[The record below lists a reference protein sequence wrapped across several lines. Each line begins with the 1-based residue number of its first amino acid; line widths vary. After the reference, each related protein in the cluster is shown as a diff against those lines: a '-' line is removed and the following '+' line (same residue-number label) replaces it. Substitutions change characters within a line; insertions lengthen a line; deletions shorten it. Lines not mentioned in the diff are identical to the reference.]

1 MQGNRLRALVL
12 AAGLGTRLRP
22 LTDVAPKPLLPVTGL
37 PILGHTLQQLAAV
50 GCEAAAVNLHHRGDQ
65 IRQRFGDSFAGMPLV
80 YSEEPELLGTLGAL
94 HPLKDF
100 LAGADMVLLINGDSL
115 CRWPLKKLIRRFQAT
130 PAGTTQAALL
140 LTAQAPPADFGGGV
154 GIDRD
159 GRILSFRPNDPEKGE
174 VVRRHVFAGAHVIS
188 PRLLERIGPGKSDI
202 VHDLYIPLL
211 AEPEGKLTSLV
222 TTRAWHDLGTP
233 QRFLEGVVDWAQAG
247 WPERLWRQAWVSSE
261 AVVEPGARVRRSA
274 IEAGSKVGEGAVVE
288 RSVLL
293 PGSRVGKGSVVRESI
308 LGFGAAVPPGT
319 WVERRII
326 MPQRAG
332 FTPGLDDSVVGGAV
346 FTPFGPGGLV
356 S

>member
-1 MQGNRLRALVL
+1 MQGSRLRALVL

-65 IRQRFGDSFAGMPLV
+65 IRQRFGDSFAGMQLL
-80 YSEEPELLGTLGAL
+80 YSEEPELLGTLGAI
-94 HPLKDF
+94 HPLKEF
-100 LAGADMVLLINGDSL
+100 LAGAEMVLLINGDSL
-115 CRWPLKKLIRRFQAT
+115 CRWPLKKLIRRYQSNGAYAT
-130 PAGTTQAALL
+130 LL
-140 LTAQAPPADFGGGV
+140 LTAQALPADFGGGV
-154 GIDRD
+154 GIDRA
-159 GRILSFRPNDPEKGE
+159 GRILSFRPNDPERGE
-174 VVRRHVFAGAHVIS
+174 VIRRYVFAGAHVIS
-188 PRLLERIGPGKSDI
+188 PRLLEWVGPGKSDI
-202 VHDLYIPLL
+202 VRDLYIPLL

-233 QRFLEGVVDWAQAG
+233 QRFLEGVIDWARAG
-247 WPERLWRQAWVSSE
+247 WPERLWRQAWISPE

-274 IEAGSKVGEGAVVE
+274 VEAGTKVGEGAVVE

>member
-1 MQGNRLRALVL
+1 MQTGRLRALVL

-100 LAGADMVLLINGDSL
+100 LAGADMILLINGDSL
-115 CRWPLKKLIRRFQAT
+115 CRWPLKKLIRRFQADS
-130 PAGTTQAALL
+130 AQAALL
-140 LTAQAPPADFGGGV
+140 FTAQAPPADFGGGV
-154 GIDRD
+154 GIDRN
-159 GRILSFRPNDPEKGE
+159 GRILSFRPNDPERGE

-222 TTRAWHDLGTP
+222 TTRPWHDLGTP
-233 QRFLEGVVDWAQAG
+233 QRFLEGVVDWARAG
-247 WPERLWRQAWVSSE
+247 WPERLWRHAWVSPE
-261 AVVEPGARVRRSA
+261 AVVEPGAKVRRSA

>member
-1 MQGNRLRALVL
+1 MQGSRLRALVL

-50 GCEAAAVNLHHRGDQ
+50 GCEAAAVNLHHRGDK
-65 IRQRFGDSFAGMPLV
+65 IRQRFGDAFAGMPLV
-80 YSEEPELLGTLGAL
+80 YSEEPDLLGTLGAL
-94 HPLKDF
+94 HPLKEF
-100 LAGADMVLLINGDSL
+100 LAQADQVLLINGDSL
-115 CRWPLKKLIRRFQAT
+115 CRWPLKKLIRRFHSDGAQAT
-130 PAGTTQAALL
+130 LL
-140 LTAQAPPADFGGGV
+140 LTSQAPTADFGGGV

-159 GRILSFRPNDPEKGE
+159 GRILSFRPSDPEQAE

-188 PRLLERIGPGKSDI
+188 PKLLDRVGPGKSDI
-202 VHDLYIPLL
+202 VRDLYIPLL
-211 AEPEGKLTSLV
+211 EEPGGKLTSLL
-222 TTRAWHDLGTP
+222 TDRAWHDLGTP
-233 QRFLEGVVDWAQAG
+233 QRFLEGVIDWARPG
-247 WPERLWRQAWVSSE
+247 WPERLWRQAWISPE
-261 AVVEPGARVRRSA
+261 AVVEPGAKVRRSA
-274 IEAGSKVGEGAVVE
+274 VEADSKVGEGALVE

-332 FTPGLDDSVVGGAV
+332 FTPGLDDSVVGEAV

>member
-1 MQGNRLRALVL
+1 MQTVRLRALVL

-50 GCEAAAVNLHHRGDQ
+50 GCDAAAVNLHHRGDQ

-94 HPLKDF
+94 HPLKEF

-115 CRWPLKKLIRRFQAT
+115 CRWPLKKLIRRFQADS
-130 PAGTTQAALL
+130 AQAALL
-140 LTAQAPPADFGGGV
+140 FTAQAPPAEFGGGV
-154 GIDRD
+154 GIDRN

-222 TTRAWHDLGTP
+222 TTRQWHDLGTP
-233 QRFLEGVVDWAQAG
+233 QRFLEGVIDWARAG
-247 WPERLWRQAWVSSE
+247 WPERLWRQAWVSPE

>member
-50 GCEAAAVNLHHRGDQ
+50 GCDAAAVNLHHRGDQ

-80 YSEEPELLGTLGAL
+80 YSEEPELLGTLGAI

-115 CRWPLKKLIRRFQAT
+115 CRWPLKKLIRRYQANG
-130 PAGTTQAALL
+130 AQASLL
-140 LTAQAPPADFGGGV
+140 LAAHASPADFGGGV
-154 GIDRD
+154 GIDRS
-159 GRILSFRPNDPEKGE
+159 GRILSFRPNDPERGE
-174 VVRRHVFAGAHVIS
+174 VVRRYVFAGAHVIS
-188 PRLLERIGPGKSDI
+188 PKLLERVGPGKSDI
-202 VHDLYIPLL
+202 VRDLYIPLL

-222 TTRAWHDLGTP
+222 TKRPWHDLGTP
-233 QRFLEGVVDWAQAG
+233 QRFLEGVVDWARAG
-247 WPERLWRQAWVSSE
+247 WPERLWRQAWISPE
-261 AVVEPGARVRRSA
+261 AVVEPGARVKRSA
-274 IEAGSKVGEGAVVE
+274 VEAGSKVGEGAVVE
-288 RSVLL
+288 SSVLL

>member
-100 LAGADMVLLINGDSL
+100 LSGADMVLLINGDSL
-115 CRWPLKKLIRRFQAT
+115 CRWPLKKLIRRFQAD
-130 PAGTTQAALL
+130 AALATL
-140 LTAQAPPADFGGGV
+140 LFTSQAPPADFGGGV
-154 GIDRD
+154 GIDRS
-159 GRILSFRPNDPEKGE
+159 GRILSFRPNDPENGE

-202 VHDLYIPLL
+202 VHGLYIPLL

-222 TTRAWHDLGTP
+222 TDRSWHDLGTP
-233 QRFLEGVVDWAQAG
+233 QRFLEGVVDWARAG
-247 WPERLWRQAWVSSE
+247 WPERLWRQAWISPE
-261 AVVEPGARVRRSA
+261 AVVEPGAKVRRSA
-274 IEAGSKVGEGAVVE
+274 IEAGSKVGEGALVE

-332 FTPGLDDSVVGGAV
+332 YTPGLDDSVVGGAV

>member
-50 GCEAAAVNLHHRGDQ
+50 GCDAAAVNLHHRGDQ

-80 YSEEPELLGTLGAL
+80 YSEEPELLGTLGAI

-115 CRWPLKKLIRRFQAT
+115 CRWPLKKLIRRYQANG
-130 PAGTTQAALL
+130 AQASLL
-140 LTAQAPPADFGGGV
+140 LTAHASPADFGGGV
-154 GIDRD
+154 GIDRS
-159 GRILSFRPNDPEKGE
+159 GRILSFRPNDPERGE
-174 VVRRHVFAGAHVIS
+174 VVRRYVFAGAHVIS
-188 PRLLERIGPGKSDI
+188 PKLLERVGPGKSDI
-202 VHDLYIPLL
+202 VRDLYIPLL

-222 TTRAWHDLGTP
+222 TKRPWHDLGTP
-233 QRFLEGVVDWAQAG
+233 QRFLEGVVDWARAG
-247 WPERLWRQAWVSSE
+247 WPERLWRQAWISPE
-261 AVVEPGARVRRSA
+261 AVVEPGARVKRSA
-274 IEAGSKVGEGAVVE
+274 VEAGSKVGEGAVVE
-288 RSVLL
+288 SSVLL

>member
-1 MQGNRLRALVL
+1 
-12 AAGLGTRLRP
+12 
-22 LTDVAPKPLLPVTGL
+22 
-37 PILGHTLQQLAAV
+37 
-50 GCEAAAVNLHHRGDQ
+50 
-65 IRQRFGDSFAGMPLV
+65 
-80 YSEEPELLGTLGAL
+80 
-94 HPLKDF
+94 
-100 LAGADMVLLINGDSL
+100 
-115 CRWPLKKLIRRFQAT
+115 LIRRFQADNS
-130 PAGTTQAALL
+130 QAALL
-140 LTAQAPPADFGGGV
+140 FTAQAPPADFGGGV
-154 GIDRD
+154 GLDRH

-222 TTRAWHDLGTP
+222 TTRPWHDLGTP

-247 WPERLWRQAWVSSE
+247 WPERLWRHAWVSPE

-274 IEAGSKVGEGAVVE
+274 IEAGSKVGEGALVE

-332 FTPGLDDSVVGGAV
+332 YTPGLDDSVVGGAV

>member
-1 MQGNRLRALVL
+1 ML

-37 PILGHTLQQLAAV
+37 PILGHTLQQLAEV

-94 HPLKDF
+94 HPLKEF
-100 LAGADMVLLINGDSL
+100 LAGADMILLINGDSL
-115 CRWPLKKLIRRFQAT
+115 CRWPLKKLIRRFQADS
-130 PAGTTQAALL
+130 AQAALL
-140 LTAQAPPADFGGGV
+140 FTAQAPPADFGGGV
-154 GIDRD
+154 GIDGT
-159 GRILSFRPNDPEKGE
+159 GRILSFRPNDPERGE
-174 VVRRHVFAGAHVIS
+174 VVRRYVFAGAHVIS
-188 PRLLERIGPGKSDI
+188 PRLLERVGPGRSDI
-202 VHDLYIPLL
+202 VHGLYIPLL

-222 TTRAWHDLGTP
+222 TTRQWHDLGTP
-233 QRFLEGVVDWAQAG
+233 QRFLEGVIDWARAG
-247 WPERLWRQAWVSSE
+247 WPERLWRQAWISPE

-274 IEAGSKVGEGAVVE
+274 IEAGAKVGEGAVVE

>member
-1 MQGNRLRALVL
+1 MQGSRLKALVL

-22 LTDVAPKPLLPVTGL
+22 LTDVTPKPLLPVTGL

-94 HPLKDF
+94 HPLKEF

-115 CRWPLKKLIRRFQAT
+115 CRWPLKKLIRRFQSDTA
-130 PAGTTQAALL
+130 QAALL
-140 LTAQAPPADFGGGV
+140 FTAQAPPADFGGGV
-154 GIDRD
+154 GIDRT

-174 VVRRHVFAGAHVIS
+174 VVRRYVFAGAHVIS
-188 PRLLERIGPGKSDI
+188 PKLLERVGPGRADI
-202 VHDLYIPLL
+202 VRDLYIPLL

-222 TTRAWHDLGTP
+222 TTRPWHDLGTP
-233 QRFLEGVVDWAQAG
+233 QRFLEAVIDWSRAG
-247 WPERLWRQAWVSSE
+247 WPERLWRQAWISPE

-274 IEAGSKVGEGAVVE
+274 VEAGSKVGEGALVE

-332 FTPGLDDSVVGGAV
+332 FTPG
-346 FTPFGPGGLV
+346 
-356 S
+356 